1 MAREII
7 ATVHAPQAIG
17 TYSQAI
23 KVGSTVYLSGQIPLQ
38 PNTMQV
44 VAGDMQEQIRQVF
57 ENLKAVAQAAGG
69 SLDKLVKLNIF
80 LTDLSHF
87 PLVNEV
93 MSKYF
98 TQPYPARAAI
108 GVASL
113 PKEVGVH
120 IMDDKII
127 LEENGKKIFLAHG
140 DGLGPG
146 DFGYKMIKKIFT
158 NKMCRWLFTRLH
170 PNFGLGIAHF
180 WSKRSRIA
188 NNKNPEQF
196 LGEEKEWLVSYCK
209 EKQKENPVD
218 YYIFGHRHLPLEI
231 EIDTKAKYINLGDWV
246 HHNSYAVFDGEN
258 LILEYLN

>member
-1 MAREII
+1 MSKTKIYFASDFHLGVPTHAESLEREKKII
-7 ATVHAPQAIG
+7 
-17 TYSQAI
+17 SWLDEI
-23 KVGSTVYLSGQIPLQ
+23 KEDAKSIYLL
-38 PNTMQV
+38 
-44 VAGDMQEQIRQVF
+44 GDIFDFWF
-57 ENLKAVAQAAGG
+57 EYKAVVPKGFVRLLG
-69 SLDKLVKLNIF
+69 KLAELSDNGTDIF
-80 LTDLSHF
+80 LIKGNHDLW
-87 PLVNEV
+87 
-93 MSKYF
+93 MYD
-98 TQPYPARAAI
+98 Y
-108 GVASL
+108 L
-113 PKEVGVH
+113 PKEVGVQ
-120 IMDDKII
+120 IIEDKTI
-127 LEENGKKIFLAHG
+127 LSENGKKIFLAHG

-158 NKMCRWLFTRLH
+158 NKMCQWLFTRLH

-196 LGEEKEWLVSYCK
+196 LGEEKEWLVSYCQ

-231 EIDTKAKYINLGDWV
+231 EIDTKAKYINLGDWI

>member
-1 MAREII
+1 MSKTKIYFASDFHLGVPTHAESLEREKKII
-7 ATVHAPQAIG
+7 
-17 TYSQAI
+17 SWLDDI
-23 KVGSTVYLSGQIPLQ
+23 KEDAKSIYLL
-38 PNTMQV
+38 
-44 VAGDMQEQIRQVF
+44 GDIFDFWF
-57 ENLKAVAQAAGG
+57 EYKAVVPKGFVRLLG
-69 SLDKLVKLNIF
+69 KLAELSDNETDIF
-80 LTDLSHF
+80 LIKGNHDLWMHD
-87 PLVNEV
+87 
-93 MSKYF
+93 Y
-98 TQPYPARAAI
+98 
-108 GVASL
+108 L
-113 PKEVGVH
+113 PKEVGVQ
-120 IMDDKII
+120 II
-127 LEENGKKIFLAHG
+127 ENKTILSENGKKIFLAHG

-158 NKMCRWLFTRLH
+158 NKMCQWLFTRLH

>member
-1 MAREII
+1 MSKTKIYFASDFHLGVPTHAESLEREKKII
-7 ATVHAPQAIG
+7 
-17 TYSQAI
+17 SWLDEI
-23 KVGSTVYLSGQIPLQ
+23 KEDAKSIYLL
-38 PNTMQV
+38 
-44 VAGDMQEQIRQVF
+44 GDIFDFWF
-57 ENLKAVAQAAGG
+57 EYKAVVPKGFVRLLG
-69 SLDKLVKLNIF
+69 KLAELSDNGTDIF
-80 LTDLSHF
+80 LIKGNHDLW
-87 PLVNEV
+87 
-93 MSKYF
+93 MYD
-98 TQPYPARAAI
+98 Y
-108 GVASL
+108 L
-113 PKEVGVH
+113 PKEVGVQ
-120 IMDDKII
+120 IIEDKTI
-127 LEENGKKIFLAHG
+127 LRENGKKIFLAHG

-158 NKMCRWLFTRLH
+158 NKICQWLFTRLH

-231 EIDTKAKYINLGDWV
+231 EIDTKAKYINLGDWI

>member
-1 MAREII
+1 MSKTKIYFASDFHLGVPTHAESLEREKKII
-7 ATVHAPQAIG
+7 
-17 TYSQAI
+17 SWLDEI
-23 KVGSTVYLSGQIPLQ
+23 KEDAKSIYLL
-38 PNTMQV
+38 
-44 VAGDMQEQIRQVF
+44 GDIFDFWF
-57 ENLKAVAQAAGG
+57 EYKAVVPKGFVRLLG
-69 SLDKLVKLNIF
+69 KLAELSDNGTDIF
-80 LTDLSHF
+80 LIKGNHDLW
-87 PLVNEV
+87 
-93 MSKYF
+93 MYD
-98 TQPYPARAAI
+98 Y
-108 GVASL
+108 L
-113 PKEVGVH
+113 PKEVGVQ
-120 IMDDKII
+120 IIEDKTI
-127 LEENGKKIFLAHG
+127 LSENGKKIFLAHG

-158 NKMCRWLFTRLH
+158 NKMCQWLFTRLH

-231 EIDTKAKYINLGDWV
+231 EIDTKAKYINLGDWI